1 MFEELVVI
9 GYISRIDMS
18 SKKKD
23 RILPLVV
30 MLFLCVAAVLLS
42 RTYFKV
48 PAVAQDKTFD
58 TEYTLVL
65 SDYAGNQVHLYDY
78 RRKVLIAYA
87 WASWCPYC
95 GAELQN
101 LASLKKTYGD
111 NIQVVAINRGESL
124 ETARNYSDHLTNTD
138 GLVFLLDPNDAFFKG
153 IGGYAMPETVFIDSG
168 GTIIFHQRGPIQLP
182 DVQAEIEKLLH

>member
-1 MFEELVVI
+1 M
-9 GYISRIDMS
+9 SRMS
-18 SKKKD
+18 SKNTQ
-23 RILPLVV
+23 ILSLIAI
-30 MLFLCVAAVLLS
+30 LLLCVAAVLIS
-42 RTYFKV
+42 RTFFKV
-48 PAVAQDKTFD
+48 PAAAQDKTFD

-95 GAELQN
+95 AGELQN
-101 LASLKKTYGD
+101 LATLKKTYGD

-124 ETARNYSDHLTNTD
+124 QIARDYTDHLTDTD

-168 GTIIFHQRGPIQLP
+168 GTIIFHQRGPIQIA
-182 DVQAEIEKLLH
+182 DVQAEIEKLIH